1 MSVETELTE
10 LQEEKPTSLDNDLD
24 EKQYRIFDYFKDH
37 TGLLVT
43 SISALVA
50 IMSFIIHFAVNRMNY
65 AYLAYW
71 NIPALHANTNNQNEL
86 DMVVCALIYM
96 VSLFLVQSFLGKTSD
111 VYRYYNRLL
120 SLVNQSIKISKKTNK
135 QARKKVR
142 EYSAMIDLL
151 SNDDNADQEKEA
163 TKKRLDECKG
173 FIKESTKGIR
183 EVKKARRKLRWWV
196 TTKLVSAVLLS
207 CFIGGVCVFLL
218 NAAATIQDS
227 LRLTSSVIFIIIINF
242 LSCFLPAFL
251 GTWRW
256 GKKMTN
262 EEILARTAELIDK
275 DVPKFPFQ
283 SFMKNGIKPILTD
296 KKIKR
301 VAILSVVMTV
311 VLLLTMAA
319 GGTLVAE
326 NQNRFPIYTDEATS
340 YAVVYTSGSTRYM
353 EEAVIQNGT
362 ITIDT
367 TKQRIITSDDISYN
381 MEVFENV
388 VVIRNDDKQEKE
400 QHILFT
406 EDFSKTI
413 NSVFE
418 TLKTKL
424 KEVFT
429 KNEGSVSGTECQ
441 PTTGN

>member
-1 MSVETELTE
+1 MSTETELAE
-10 LQEEKPTSLDNDLD
+10 VPEKKTISPDKDLD
-24 EKQYRIFDYFKDH
+24 ESQYKIFDYFKDH

-50 IMSFIIHFAVNRMNY
+50 ITSFVIHFAVNRMNY

-71 NIPALHANTNNQNEL
+71 NIPTLHANTSNQNEL
-86 DMVVCALIYM
+86 DMVVCALIYI
-96 VSLFLVQSFLGKTSD
+96 VSLFLVQSFLSKTSD

-142 EYSAMIDLL
+142 EYSALIERW
-151 SNDDNADQEKEA
+151 SDDEDTIQEKEA
-163 TKKRLDECKG
+163 TKKRLDDCKG

-196 TTKLVSAVLLS
+196 TTKLVFAVLLS

-227 LRLTSSVIFIIIINF
+227 LRLTRSVIIIILINF

-251 GTWRW
+251 RTWRW
-256 GKKMTN
+256 GKKMSN
-262 EEILARTAELIDK
+262 EEILTRTAELIDK
-275 DVPKFPFQ
+275 DVPRFPIQ
-283 SFMKNGIKPILTD
+283 IFMKNGIKPILTD

-319 GGTLVAE
+319 GGTLAAE
-326 NQNRFPIYTDEATS
+326 NQNSFPIYTDGATS

-353 EEAVIQNGT
+353 EEAVIQKGT

-381 MEVFENV
+381 MEAFENV
-388 VVIRNDDKQEKE
+388 VVIRNDDKQVKE

-406 EDFSKTI
+406 EDLSKTI

-429 KNEGSVSGTECQ
+429 PNEGSVSGTECQ
-441 PTTGN
+441 PTAGN